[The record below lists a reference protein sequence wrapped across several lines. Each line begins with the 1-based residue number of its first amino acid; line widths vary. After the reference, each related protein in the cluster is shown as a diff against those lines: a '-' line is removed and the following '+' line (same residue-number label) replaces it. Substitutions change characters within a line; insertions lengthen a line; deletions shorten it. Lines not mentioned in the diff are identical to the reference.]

1 MWKGVFSFGPGSE
14 VMSKLVGL
22 LAALSGV
29 FVAKASQG
37 LTTRSVSSFQSSIHE
52 DSGLRF
58 VRDSGVCETTPG
70 VHQLSGYIETGPS
83 MSTVRM
89 LVYEKNKNVA

>member
-1 MWKGVFSFGPGSE
+1 
-14 VMSKLVGL
+14 MSKLVGL
-22 LAALSGV
+22 LAALSSV

-70 VHQLSGYIETGPS
+70 VHQLSGYIETGPN
-83 MSTVRM
+83 MSTVRI